1 MQNEKWQK
9 EADLREEKQG
19 EDKFSNFLETFFS
32 SGDSFTP
39 SLYVTCWIICV
50 ILEKKKHEQVGVHR
64 KLTTVNQ

>member
-19 EDKFSNFLETFFS
+19 EDKFSNFLETSFC

-39 SLYVTCWIICV
+39 SLYVTCWIIYV
-50 ILEKKKHEQVGVHR
+50 ILKKKHEQVGVHR
-64 KLTTVNQ
+64 KLTIVNQ

>member
-50 ILEKKKHEQVGVHR
+50 ILEKKNMNRWVYTEN
-64 KLTTVNQ
+64 LPL

>member
-19 EDKFSNFLETFFS
+19 EDKFSNFLETSFC

-39 SLYVTCWIICV
+39 SLYVTCWIIYV
-50 ILEKKKHEQVGVHR
+50 ILKKK
-64 KLTTVNQ
+64 T